1 MTGGTGTSVG
11 TGLITGTTGTN
22 TGTTRPQYTTQNIV
36 DAYRQAIAG
45 GKTEAEFVAYAKQNG
60 ITDMELSAAQGQVLR
75 EGQATTT
82 NNTSQTQLD
91 AQQEAARLAQIKADT
106 ARNVA
111 TGNFNLRNIA
121 DAYNQAIS
129 GGKTEAEF
137 VEYARSVGIT
147 DSQLAQAKAMMLGGT
162 PGTGPQAPTVALGP
176 APTTGI
182 NLSQL
187 KDAQQWEVA
196 PNQTVQNQLQ
206 QIIASDSPLMQQ
218 ARAKAMQQANSS
230 GLLNSSMAVTAG
242 QSAVLGA
249 AMPIAQQDAGTFAD
263 AAKFNTGEANSF
275 NRDSNA
281 FTRDAFMADFNLQAN
296 EWAKKQD
303 QVRTDDTMGYEQR
316 LQLDRDAIQNGY
328 QNGRDAILN
337 GYTVARDAATNAFTL
352 QRDATQNEFTATQ
365 NQLERE
371 AAMARV
377 AAGSRED
384 SSMEQLAATIN
395 ADKDTNT
402 LKVQQGSRDTIT
414 NARAQL
420 QKDFISIK
428 GASGLDTATKDQML
442 SDAINSYNTIVGGH
456 IADAGWSQTDW
467 NYTITSAPPAPAP
480 APAPAVNPNI

>member
-1 MTGGTGTSVG
+1 M
-11 TGLITGTTGTN
+11 
-22 TGTTRPQYTTQNIV
+22 
-36 DAYRQAIAG
+36 
-45 GKTEAEFVAYAKQNG
+45 
-60 ITDMELSAAQGQVLR
+60 
-75 EGQATTT
+75 
-82 NNTSQTQLD
+82 
-91 AQQEAARLAQIKADT
+91 
-106 ARNVA
+106 
-111 TGNFNLRNIA
+111 
-121 DAYNQAIS
+121 
-129 GGKTEAEF
+129 
-137 VEYARSVGIT
+137 GIT

-303 QVRTDDTMGYEQR
+303 QVRTYDTMGYEQR

-377 AAGSRED
+377 PAGSREH
-384 SSMEQLAATIN
+384 SSMEPLAATIN